1 MKTIKSKELLKPF
14 IDQCEKDKDCYM
26 IVHFSKQEDK
36 FYGLTDMDAGDALV
50 IIHELINQYKL
61 NPKAI

>member
-1 MKTIKSKELLKPF
+1 MKTNKSKELVKPF
-14 IDQCEKDKDCYM
+14 IDQCEKDGDCYM